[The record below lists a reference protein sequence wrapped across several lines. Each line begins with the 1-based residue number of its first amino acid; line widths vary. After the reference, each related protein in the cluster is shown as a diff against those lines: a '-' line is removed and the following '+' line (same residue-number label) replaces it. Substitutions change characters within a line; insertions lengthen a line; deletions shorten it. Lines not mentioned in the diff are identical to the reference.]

1 MHVLLRLLINA
12 AALWVATR
20 LVSGITYTGD
30 GVSLLGVALV
40 FGVLNVLIKP
50 ILFLLS
56 LPFLI
61 VTLGLFTLVLNALM
75 LLLTS
80 RASDA
85 LGLGFTVSGFW
96 PALFGGLVVS
106 VVSFGLS
113 LFVSPDHEGGRGKKK
128 DW

>member
-1 MHVLLRLLINA
+1 M
-12 AALWVATR
+12 
-20 LVSGITYTGD
+20 
-30 GVSLLGVALV
+30 
-40 FGVLNVLIKP
+40 
-50 ILFLLS
+50 LS
-56 LPFLI
+56 DL
-61 VTLGLFTLVLNALM
+61 ALM

-106 VVSFGLS
+106 VVSFALS

-128 DW
+128 DWSGLADPLRSGRRLSRVRVAAVGRA

>member
-30 GVSLLGVALV
+30 GVSLFGVALV

-61 VTLGLFTLVLNALM
+61 VTLGLFTFVLNALM

-96 PALFGGLVVS
+96 PAFFGGLVVT
-106 VVSFGLS
+106 VVSFALS
-113 LFVSPDHEGGRGKKK
+113 LFVSPDDRGGSRKKK